1 MVSIGRQKFGTDL
14 QLMFRILKGLL
25 FLGFVSVMAV
35 LFVVANLTISDCFAS
50 ILGFLP
56 TGWCILLVS
65 ETIHLPVCLILYAF
79 YYVRKMNLAS
89 KLLMKHHANKK
100 QK

>member
-35 LFVVANLTISDCFAS
+35 LFVVLHLTISDVFAS
-50 ILGFLP
+50 ILGYLP
-56 TGWCILLVS
+56 TGWCLLLVS
-65 ETIHLPVCLILYAF
+65 EALHLPSSLV
-79 YYVRKMNLAS
+79 V
-89 KLLMKHHANKK
+89 KLFMYKK
-100 QK
+100 LVKS

>member
-35 LFVVANLTISDCFAS
+35 LFVVAALTITDCFAS

-56 TGWCILLVS
+56 TGWCIILVS
-65 ETIHLPVCLILYAF
+65 ETIRLPVCLILCAF
-79 YYVRKMNLAS
+79 YYVQKMI
-89 KLLMKHHANKK
+89 
-100 QK
+100 